1 MIIPFLLFC
10 IIGLLIIIKL
20 LKLLFRFINGIAI
33 EYQNNKHL
41 QAVKDP
47 GVDNDKYLL
56 LEKLKILEN
65 ELSGIKESV
74 EYKYIPGK
82 WTERAK
88 NSGYD
93 LDALEQINT
102 ESDLVKIGYK
112 TKGTTIP
119 VKIPLTEKQL
129 KRKAV
134 LLQQIYTL
142 RKKVNK

>member
-1 MIIPFLLFC
+1 MIITFLLFC
-10 IIGLLIIIKL
+10 IIVFFIAIKL

-33 EYQNNKHL
+33 EYQRNKT

-47 GVDNDKYLL
+47 EIDSDKYLL
-56 LEKLKILEN
+56 LEKLKILET
-65 ELSGIKESV
+65 ELSGIKEKI

-93 LDALEQINT
+93 LNALEQINT

-112 TKGTTIP
+112 TKGITIP